1 MIIETLNQYQ
11 FVDNFK
17 AIRPDNFTY
26 EGLQA
31 IFSYLEDF
39 SEDIG
44 EDIEFDPIAICCEYT
59 EYENLQEIIDAYDCI
74 ESEEDLYDY
83 TTPIFIPNTERI
95 IILDF

>member
-1 MIIETLNQYQ
+1 MIIQTLNQAQ
-11 FVDNFK
+11 FIDNFK

-31 IFSYLEDF
+31 IFSYLDDF

-59 EYENLQEIIDAYDCI
+59 EYENLKAIMDDYDCI
-74 ESEEDLYDY
+74 KSGEDLYDY
-83 TTPIFIPNTERI
+83 TTPVYVEDTDRI
-95 IILDF
+95 IILNF

>member
-31 IFSYLEDF
+31 IFAYLEDF

-74 ESEEDLYDY
+74 KSEEDLHDY
-83 TTPIFIPNTERI
+83 TTPIFIPNTDRI